1 MARCDDDDAL
11 LLRLTLVGSSH
22 VSDHSVGAGP
32 PEEDEQFENAIVETN
47 CIFRLLDDKLVPE
60 DDEWGKVPRS
70 SLLNSK
76 EVNMTSC
83 WTTGDLRLSSF
94 VLSVFGLN
102 MSKSFCS
109 VLTKVQTS

>member
-1 MARCDDDDAL
+1 MAHCGDAL
-11 LLRLTLVGSSH
+11 LLRLTLVGSSY

-83 WTTGDLRLSSF
+83 WSTDDICLSSF

-102 MSKSFCS
+102 MSKPGQSLCT
-109 VLTKVQTS
+109 L